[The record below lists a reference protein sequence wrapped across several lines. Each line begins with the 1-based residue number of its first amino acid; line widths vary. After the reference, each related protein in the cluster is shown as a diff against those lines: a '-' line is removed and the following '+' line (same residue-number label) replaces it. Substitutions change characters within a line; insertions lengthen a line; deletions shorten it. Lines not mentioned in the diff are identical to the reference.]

1 VLVDNGDLTSDD
13 VFTAFHLLNQIKV
26 LIVAYLWSNRG
37 LSLIKQERHRT
48 WHWLASGQLAVKD

>member
-26 LIVAYLWSNRG
+26 LFVAYLWSNKG
-37 LSLIKQERHRT
+37 TFLN
-48 WHWLASGQLAVKD
+48 